1 MAAAGGAA
9 GPAGRAE
16 ALSPDAIRDEQLT
29 LLDPRF
35 DARPFFSRHSA
46 PPKILLRCC
55 DDRWSLLGSVLGLI
69 NTAGGVAVT
78 YTYDPYGNTTS
89 TGGHN
94 TALAASNPFRY
105 ARGYLDTATGLYNY
119 GARYYQ
125 PTLGRWTQQDT
136 LNIIGDPANGNRYT
150 YAGEDPS
157 NNIDPTGTL
166 PSLGDVLGT
175 VGAIVAGGLAITAI
189 AAACGTGAGCLVVG
203 AIAGASYGAAGGA
216 LGAAAGGGNASNGF
230 LLGALTGI
238 GAYL

>member
-1 MAAAGGAA
+1 M
-9 GPAGRAE
+9 
-16 ALSPDAIRDEQLT
+16 LLIPDAIRDEQLT

-35 DARPFFSRHSA
+35 AARPIFSRHSA

-105 ARGYLDTATGLYNY
+105 ASGYLDTATGLYNY
-119 GARYYQ
+119 SARYYQ

-136 LNIIGDPANGNRYT
+136 LSIIGDPANGNRYT
-150 YAGEDPS
+150 YTGDDPT
-157 NNIDPTGTL
+157 NNIDPSGQL
-166 PSLGDVLGT
+166 SLTDVAGFVAGVVVSVLCEAGSAGLGT
-175 VGAIVAGGLAITAI
+175 VGCA
-189 AAACGTGAGCLVVG
+189 VVG
-203 AIAGASYGAAGGA
+203 GISVV
-216 LGAAAGGGNASNGF
+216 LVTELLNGVDQTIT
-230 LLGALTGI
+230 LYVQA
-238 GAYL
+238 